1 MIKYTLT
8 KKQQLVLC
16 AMYVESL
23 GEHWNTQAFKSW
35 DKQIV
40 ISLNPRFTC
49 SQNTINY
56 LQSYGLVGSLVPQS
70 VNWLYYNLT
79 PDGITLAQ
87 ALFKVLS

>member
-1 MIKYTLT
+1 MIKHALT

-23 GEHWNTQAFKSW
+23 GEHWNAQAFKSW

-40 ISLNPRFTC
+40 INLIPRFTC

-56 LQSYGLVGSLVPQS
+56 LQSYGLVGSHIPQS
-70 VNWLYYNLT
+70 VNWLYYSLT
-79 PDGITLAQ
+79 PDGIVLAQ